1 MSSLIAVMLTNTAN
15 KEIFDMTNNAIQSL
29 IKSCEYADVI
39 LELFIIETQNMDFI
53 KANKFNYFDYKDNRY
68 HMRQLIFNDK
78 NLPFNY
84 NQFLNF
90 GFDSITEFFSEYY
103 LDGSIYAIFNND
115 IILQEDTI
123 KEVFRIMK
131 TKFNTDSNISSLSV
145 HDKDYELH
153 KNMLSYHR
161 IFHEGYRTSYEVCG
175 WNLFFNK
182 QVLEKVYP
190 FDEQFSFF
198 YQDNDYAN
206 ILLLNNLKHVLLTTT
221 SIKHLFSQSHKL
233 IEKDKYYDMT
243 DGLQKTYIE
252 KWLKK

>member
-1 MSSLIAVMLTNTAN
+1 MSNLIAVMLTNTAN
-15 KEIFDMTNNAIQSL
+15 QEIFDMTNNAIQSL
-29 IKSCEYADVI
+29 IKSCNQADVV
-39 LELFIIETQNMDFI
+39 LELFIVETQNKEFV
-53 KANKFNYFDYKDNRY
+53 KANNFNYFDYKDNLY
-68 HMRQLIFNDK
+68 YIRQLILNNG

-90 GFDSITEFFSEYY
+90 AFDNIKEFFSEWF
-103 LDGSIYAIFNND
+103 LESSLFAIFNND

-123 KEVFRIMK
+123 SEVKKIMGL
-131 TKFNTDSNISSLSV
+131 NYNISSLSV
-145 HDKDYELH
+145 HDKDYDLH
-153 KNMLSYHR
+153 KNLLKQYTF
-161 IFHEGYRTSYEVCG
+161 FHEGYRTSYEVCG

-182 QVLEKVYP
+182 KVLDKVSP

-206 ILLLNNLKHVLLTTT
+206 ILLLNNLKHVLLFTT

-243 DGLQKTYIE
+243 DGLQKTYIK
-252 KWLKK
+252 KWKQ

>member
-1 MSSLIAVMLTNTAN
+1 MSNLIAVMLTNTAN

-29 IKSCEYADVI
+29 ITSCDQANVK
-39 LELFIIETQNMDFI
+39 LELFIVETQNKDFM
-53 KANKFNYFDYKDNRY
+53 KNNNFNYFDIKNSQYY
-68 HMRQLIFNDK
+68 IRQVILNNE

-90 GFDSITEFFSEYY
+90 AFYTISEFFSEWF
-103 LDGSIYAIFNND
+103 LESSLFAIFNND

-123 KEVFRIMK
+123 LEVFK
-131 TKFNTDSNISSLSV
+131 SFNRDKIYDSLSFY
-145 HDKDYELH
+145 DKDYILH
-153 KNMLSYHR
+153 KKLELNKYY
-161 IFHEGYRTSYEVCG
+161 EGYRTSYEICG

-182 QVLEKVYP
+182 QVLDKVYP
-190 FDEQFSFF
+190 FDERFSFF

-206 ILLLNNLKHVLLTTT
+206 ILLENKLEHAISTKS

-233 IEKDKYYDMT
+233 IEKEKYYDMT

-252 KWLKK
+252 KWSK

>member
-1 MSSLIAVMLTNTAN
+1 MSNLIAVILTNTAN

-29 IKSCEYADVI
+29 IISCNKANTI
-39 LELFIIETQNMDFI
+39 LELFVVETQNKDFM
-53 KANKFNYFDYKDNRY
+53 KTNDFNYFAFNENQY
-68 HMRQLIFNDK
+68 HIRQIILNNE

-90 GFDSITEFFSEYY
+90 AFDNIKEFFTELFLESS
-103 LDGSIYAIFNND
+103 LFAIFNND

-123 KEVFRIMK
+123 SEVFQIMSL
-131 TKFNTDSNISSLSV
+131 DYNISSLSV
-145 HDKDYELH
+145 HDKDYDLH
-153 KNMLSYHR
+153 KNILSWHR
-161 IFHEGYRTSYEVCG
+161 IFHEGYRTSYEICG

-182 QVLEKVYP
+182 QVLDKVYP
-190 FDEQFSFF
+190 FDERFSFF

-206 ILLLNNLKHVLLTTT
+206 ILLQNSLKHILLFTT

-252 KWLKK
+252 KWRR